1 MNHDSQSNDEKD
13 KSLTE
18 ARRCLEEIGIKEALL
33 FDHTPV
39 LRIQVPE
46 TAFERA
52 LQMREAIV
60 DQLKAVGYRFVAL
73 DLAQKED

>member
-1 MNHDSQSNDEKD
+1 MNHDSQTNTEKD
-13 KSLTE
+13 ESLAA

-33 FDHTPV
+33 FDHSPV

-46 TAFERA
+46 TVFDRA

-60 DQLKAVGYRFVAL
+60 DRLKPVGYRFVAL
-73 DLAQKED
+73 DLAEKDD